1 MEELAGE
8 VGLAD
13 TNLMPVIRVGGAV
26 GVAPHMGP
34 LAISGIWGMGG
45 QATLWPVGRPG
56 NLFRSSQSHSLPLP
70 VIFSQL
76 NR

>member
-13 TNLMPVIRVGGAV
+13 TNLMLVIRVGSAV

-45 QATLWPVGRPG
+45 PG
-56 NLFRSSQSHSLPLP
+56 HSLASRPTWES
-70 VIFSQL
+70 I
-76 NR
+76 